1 VLQSSTTTKN
11 RTTVRSPMSVRLVR
25 AALQTAFALSDAAG
39 ATLAERLFTSPRRHP
54 RPPREQLALATGH
67 RFTIDVNLR
76 SPRWNGARTKVVA
89 WRWGVGPTVLLVHG
103 WEGRGSQLGA
113 FVEPLVRAGLSVV
126 TFDAPAHGDSPGS
139 RLYLTD
145 HADAVIDVAKTVG
158 PLHAIVAHS
167 FGAPAV
173 MLAYSRGNIDAPR
186 NVFISP
192 NAIVPDSVERFCK
205 GVGLDDDERALF
217 EQRLVDAAG
226 ISAKSWSLQQLLG
239 ARAAS
244 LLVVHDIDD
253 REVPFAHGD
262 RLAQLWPN
270 ATLEATQGLGHRR
283 ILRDPEVIARVV
295 AAVGDGVPLPA
306 SDLVR
311 EVDRQLASM
320 DAFGV

>member
-1 VLQSSTTTKN
+1 VLQSSTTTRN

-25 AALQTAFALSDAAG
+25 AALQAAFALSDAAG
-39 ATLAERLFTSPRRHP
+39 ASLAERLFTSPRRHP
-54 RPPREQLALATGH
+54 RPPREQLTLATGH
-67 RFTIDVNLR
+67 QFTIDVNLR

-173 MLAYSRGNIDAPR
+173 MLAHSRGNIDAPR

-192 NAIVPDSVERFCK
+192 NAIVPESVDRFCK

-239 ARAAS
+239 ARDAS

-283 ILRDPEVIARVV
+283 ILRDPDVIARVV

-320 DAFGV
+320 NAFGV

>member
-1 VLQSSTTTKN
+1 
-11 RTTVRSPMSVRLVR
+11 MAVRLVR
-25 AALQTAFALSDAAG
+25 AALQTAFAVSDTMG
-39 ATLAERLFTSPRRHP
+39 ASLAERLFTSPRRHARP
-54 RPPREQLALATGH
+54 RRELLTLATGH
-67 RFTIDVNLR
+67 RFTIHINLR

-145 HADAVIDVAKTVG
+145 HADAIVDVARTLG

-173 MLAYSRGNIDAPR
+173 LLAHARGGVDAPH

-192 NAIVPDSVERFCK
+192 NAIVPDSVDRFCAS
-205 GVGLDDDERALF
+205 VGLDDAERALF
-217 EQRLVDAAG
+217 EAQLAASAGVTVEGLRLPHLV
-226 ISAKSWSLQQLLG
+226 G
-239 ARAAS
+239 ARDSA
-244 LLVVHDIDD
+244 LLVIHDIDD

-270 ATLEATQGLGHRR
+270 ARLEATEGLGHRK
-283 ILRDPEVIARVV
+283 ILRDETIVARV
-295 AAVGDGVPLPA
+295 AAAIAEDIPLPA

-311 EVDRQLASM
+311 EVDRQLAALEKS
-320 DAFGV
+320 AAISH